1 MNDPA
6 LHAAKQALRAR
17 VRAARR
23 AQPPALRAAETD
35 ATIAATTAFLTRGD
49 AHVVASYMALPD
61 ELDLAAL
68 HRHLW
73 NTGRPLL
80 LPRVVGPGLLAW
92 HVVTGPDGLVPGA
105 YGIREPDP
113 HHAPATELPDTA
125 IVLVPGVA
133 FARDGRRLGQGG
145 GFYDRAL
152 AGRSV
157 RAIGIGFTCQLVEDL
172 PHGAHDRMMDALII
186 AGTMPLE

>member
-6 LHAAKQALRAR
+6 LDAAKQALRAR
-17 VRAARR
+17 VRTARR
-23 AQPPALRAAETD
+23 ALPPPLRAAETD
-35 ATIAATTAFLTRGD
+35 ATVVAATAFLTRRD
-49 AHVVASYMALPD
+49 PPMIASYMALPD

-73 NTGRPLL
+73 ITGRPLL
-80 LPRVVGPGLLAW
+80 LPRVAGPGLLTW
-92 HVVTGPDGLVPGA
+92 HVVAGPDDLVPGT

-113 HHAPATELPDTA
+113 HRAPATALPDTA

-133 FARDGRRLGQGG
+133 FTRAGRRLGQGG
-145 GFYDRAL
+145 GYYDRAL
-152 AGRSV
+152 AGRTAH
-157 RAIGIGFTCQLVEDL
+157 AIGIGFTCQLVEDL

-186 AGTMPLE
+186 AGTMPLG